1 MSNKKFIF
9 HIKTYNDLD
18 HMCPLVYYFLN
29 KSERIDI
36 LFLTSYDFENDYR
49 IKYFKKNYTNLK
61 TVRVSFLQKLRGKIF
76 LNSYVCHLMRK
87 YLLINNLIR
96 FFLNSCW
103 KNIYLSSD
111 IAALIYEWNFPQ
123 VLNFNEG
130 KYLGIPTF
138 SLPHGLNI
146 WNNMD
151 INIPIRDHYLKFG
164 SWPDFSSRNQFDSYI
179 VQSERHRKFLILW
192 GQDPKK
198 VHALGSA
205 RFYPDW
211 IKLNLSIL
219 QSSQNKNSI
228 NEKINDE
235 TKYRNKLKVVFFL
248 PHLNCNVNRR
258 SMFNLLSKLSDNESI
273 FMLIKLHTRNQK
285 RFVSSLNKLIDDSIK
300 IKFVTDID
308 SPLLIEWS
316 DVVIGFGTS
325 IVIEA
330 MIKNKPLIHC
340 QYLHDNST
348 IFDDSQIVHL
358 SKSDDEVMNYLSE
371 LTKNISYSKPNQE
384 RLNKFLLREVY
395 NFSQEINIPERYYE
409 FILKYVKNQ

>member
-1 MSNKKFIF
+1 MS
-9 HIKTYNDLD
+9 
-18 HMCPLVYYFLN
+18 PLIYTFLN
-29 KSERIDI
+29 KSERVDI
-36 LFLTSYDFENDYR
+36 LFLTFFDFENDYR
-49 IKYFKKNYTNLK
+49 IQYFKKNYKNLRL
-61 TVRVSFLQKLRGKIF
+61 VRVSFLQSLRSKIF
-76 LNSYVCHLMRK
+76 LNSYVSHLMRK
-87 YLLINNLIR
+87 YLLINSLIR
-96 FFLNSCW
+96 FFLSSCW

-146 WNNMD
+146 FKNMD
-151 INIPIRDHYLKFG
+151 VNLPIRNYYLKFG
-164 SWPDFSSRNQFDSYI
+164 SWPDFSSRNHFDSYI

-211 IKLNLSIL
+211 VRLNLSIL
-219 QSSQNKNSI
+219 HSSQNNNPI

-235 TKYRNKLKVVFFL
+235 IKSRNKLKVVFFL
-248 PHLNCNVNRR
+248 PHLNYNVNTRA
-258 SMFNLLSKLSDNESI
+258 MLNLISKLSDNKSI
-273 FMLIKLHTRNQK
+273 FVLIKLHTRNQT
-285 RFVSSLNKLIDDSIK
+285 RSVSYLNKLIDDSINMK
-300 IKFVTDID
+300 LVTDID

-316 DVVIGFGTS
+316 NVVVSFGTS
-325 IVIEA
+325 IAIEA

-340 QYLHDNST
+340 PYLHDNST

-358 SKSDDEVMNYLSE
+358 AKSDDEVMNYLGE
-371 LTKNISYSKPNQE
+371 LTKNIAYSPPNQE

-395 NFSQEINIPERYYE
+395 NYSEEINISERYYKFIIKSVQTYKNRKE
-409 FILKYVKNQ
+409 FLC